1 MKIHQKID
9 KWLGNVLVVLTI
21 LITLDVLWGV
31 ITRYVFGNQ
40 AAWTEELARFL
51 LIWIGL
57 LGTAYVSGQR
67 KHLAIEL
74 LLPKLSYQNQ
84 KLLRGFI
91 SFLVMLFA
99 FMVMLVGGF
108 NLIYLT
114 YTLEQFSPSL
124 KLPMWFVYLVV
135 PMSGGL
141 ILYYEIRS
149 LLTPSYQ
156 EA

>member
-1 MKIHQKID
+1 MKFQAKID
-9 KWLGNVLVVLTI
+9 SWLGKVLIALTI

-31 ITRYVFGNQ
+31 ATRYIGGNQ
-40 AAWTEELARFL
+40 ASWTEELARFL

-74 LLPKLSYQNQ
+74 LIPKLSPQHQ
-84 KLLRGFI
+84 TVMRGLI
-91 SFLVMLFA
+91 SFLVILFA
-99 FMVMLVGGF
+99 LMVMLIGGL
-108 NLIYLT
+108 NLMYLT

-124 KLPMWFVYLVV
+124 KIPMWFIYLVV
-135 PMSGGL
+135 PLSGCL
-141 ILYYEIRS
+141 VIYYELIS
-149 LLTPSYQ
+149 LFSPTIQ

>member
-9 KWLGNVLVVLTI
+9 KWLGNVLVILTV

-74 LLPKLSYQNQ
+74 LLPKLSFQNQ
-84 KLLRGFI
+84 KLLRGLI

-99 FMVMLVGGF
+99 VMVMLVGGF

-124 KLPMWFVYLVV
+124 KVPMWFVYLVV

-149 LLTPSYQ
+149 LLSPAYQ